1 MLHDCMMRD
10 SKQQIK
16 VHIHPRKQQREQHA
30 FLPSVIFLDQTTKI
44 FSESPSITMVLWF
57 KLCDFLGPIVCFLL
71 VDNDIMTEWIHA
83 DRKYLEQKDSEVISA
98 HVWMQS
104 TSRVMT
110 KHKNTLWV
118 LDNKQHC
125 VKMSCSSLSRCSEG
139 SKPTAAV
146 QSDISATQHAWM
158 KFNYTHTT
166 FTYCKSADQ
175 AWGCFFLKGV
185 YPPQNQL
192 AVV

>member
-1 MLHDCMMRD
+1 MPQMVRHKHMQTHAQVAWWETLNSKLKFTFIWENSRENNMLFFHQWYFWI
-10 SKQQIK
+10 KQPK
-16 VHIHPRKQQREQHA
+16 
-30 FLPSVIFLDQTTKI
+30 S
-44 FSESPSITMVLWF
+44 SPSLHPSQWCYDSSCV
-57 KLCDFLGPIVCFLL
+57 DFLGPIVCFLL

-98 HVWMQS
+98 HVWTQS

-139 SKPTAAV
+139 SKPTWHQCYSTCLDEV
-146 QSDISATQHAWM
+146 
-158 KFNYTHTT
+158 
-166 FTYCKSADQ
+166 
-175 AWGCFFLKGV
+175 
-185 YPPQNQL
+185 
-192 AVV
+192 